1 MSKSHYSDADKVSF
15 INQLIATFGES
26 VSKEQIL
33 EHAEKNNLPNPHF
46 LVSKRE
52 IKVGKMY
59 NLNQLNQMKN
69 PPVSSNSEN
78 TAPANVL
85 PMLRQKR
92 MASEIDSPIPNKDA
106 TYVPFGFYKQIES
119 IIKSNRFYP
128 IFITGLSGNGKT
140 TMVEQACAK
149 LKRECFRV
157 NISIETDED
166 DLIGGSTLIDGNIT
180 YREGPVL
187 QAMRRGSIL
196 LIDEIDRGSNK
207 LLCLQAILE
216 GKPYFNKKTGDI
228 IHPSEG
234 FNVIA
239 TANTKGRGS
248 EDGKFIAAQLLD
260 EAFLERFP
268 ITVEQDYPTSSVE
281 KKILR
286 NKMNYFGKLD
296 EEFADQLINWAEIIR
311 KTFADGGIDEII
323 STRRLINIA
332 EAYAIFDDKEE
343 AINLCINRF
352 DEDTKTAFLDL
363 YNKISNPESVAVQVP
378 PPPAPIEEDEEIP
391 F

>member
-1 MSKSHYSDADKVSF
+1 MSRSHYSDSDKVSF

-26 VSKEQIL
+26 VTKEQIL
-33 EHAEKNNLPNPHF
+33 EYAEKRNLPNPHF

-52 IKVGKMY
+52 IKVGKLY
-59 NLNQLNQMKN
+59 NLNQFNKMDN
-69 PPVSSNSEN
+69 TPVTSNIEE

-92 MASEIDSPIPNKDA
+92 MATEIDSPIPNRDE

-119 IIKSNRFYP
+119 IVKSKRFYP
-128 IFITGLSGNGKT
+128 VFVTGLSGNGKT
-140 TMVEQACAK
+140 TMIEQACAK

-216 GKPYFNKKTGDI
+216 GKPYFNKKTGDLI
-228 IHPSEG
+228 YPAEG

-268 ITVEQDYPTSSVE
+268 ITVEQEYPTSSIE
-281 KKILR
+281 MKILK
-286 NKMNYFGKLD
+286 NKMNKFGKLD
-296 EEFADQLINWAEIIR
+296 EEFAEQLINWAEIIR

-332 EAYAIFDDKEE
+332 EAYAIFDDKEQ

-363 YNKISNPESVAVQVP
+363 YNKISTPEPEVVKAPQP
-378 PPPAPIEEDEEIP
+378 PIQDIEDEIP

>member
-1 MSKSHYSDADKVSF
+1 MIKVKNMSKSHYSDADKVSF

-92 MASEIDSPIPNKDA
+92 MASEIDSPVPNKDA

-268 ITVEQDYPTSSVE
+268 ITIEQDYPRLKGLKDIFKSINPSNKEVNE
-281 KKILR
+281 KL
-286 NKMNYFGKLD
+286 
-296 EEFADQLINWAEIIR
+296 
-311 KTFADGGIDEII
+311 
-323 STRRLINIA
+323 
-332 EAYAIFDDKEE
+332 
-343 AINLCINRF
+343 
-352 DEDTKTAFLDL
+352 L
-363 YNKISNPESVAVQVP
+363 YLEYSKKISNKGCITSTIPPNIFSSPINKGSNFFIEPSV
-378 PPPAPIEEDEEIP
+378 
-391 F
+391 